1 MRRKKTSRVQLYSFK
16 MNNICILIKFFFNE
30 GEVIDVILR
39 IFNEGI
45 RPAVTVV
52 SLKREDQQFTYILIS
67 LKILFI
73 LYV

>member
-67 LKILFI
+67 LKIFFI

>member
-1 MRRKKTSRVQLYSFK
+1 

>member
-1 MRRKKTSRVQLYSFK
+1 MRRKKTSRVHLYSCK